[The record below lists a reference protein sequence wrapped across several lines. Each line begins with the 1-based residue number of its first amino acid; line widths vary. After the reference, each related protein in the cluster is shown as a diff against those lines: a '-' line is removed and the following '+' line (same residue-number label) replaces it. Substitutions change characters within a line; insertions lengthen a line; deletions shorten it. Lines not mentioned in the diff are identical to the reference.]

1 MTEKN
6 AAQDEGDKT
15 VDTQILELSTVLPTD
30 AAMVEVD
37 GVLYSFAQRTSWGLI
52 QRTAFTRCITRIDEL
67 EKVARPTKKNEKEYK
82 EIGQTLVTMLV
93 PSLPTDTSKKLT
105 LEQRGAILA
114 TFLANASGQTMA
126 AMNAARELTKAL
138 QTGA

>member
-1 MTEKN
+1 MEQKT
-6 AAQDEGDKT
+6 AAPDEGDTK

-30 AAMVEVD
+30 AAMVDVD
-37 GVLYSFAQRTSWGLI
+37 GVLYSFAQRSSWGLI
-52 QRTAFTRCITRIDEL
+52 QRTAFTRCIGRIDEL
-67 EKVARPTKKNEKEYK
+67 EKIQHPTKKNEKEYK
-82 EIGQTLVTMLV
+82 EVGQTLVKMLI
-93 PSLPTDTSKKLT
+93 PSLPTPISKKLT

-138 QTGA
+138 RTGE